1 MSSMKAWTKKAE
13 QRLEEYLDARA
24 EREGFS
30 GSEAEEFK
38 SDLRCH
44 ILEEAGQDSADMIN
58 VGALERLLGR
68 LDAGYQPPQPSV
80 KSSARFK
87 KVLAWTFGV
96 ALPLG
101 IIVFEWVANFCGS
114 VFFDPIPTF
123 WHGALLLL
131 VPLTNAWILRGGS
144 NWRAGLAGG
153 IGLVISL
160 FYALL
165 FIPLAPVSVIAL
177 IFMGAGLLS
186 LTPVF
191 AGFATW
197 RITRHMAVQFPE
209 FRRGRRW
216 GMIVGILALVLLE
229 GRPLWTR
236 VNLEMATQPQ
246 EVPAALARLRSFH
259 SERTL
264 RQACYEG
271 NRRTSLGTDISSWLI
286 TGWRVAPLFFEQSQ
300 DFVTPAEAERR
311 REIYFRVTGKS
322 IDTVEPPRSARRAQT
337 RRGGDDWDQFEFDA
351 DTGGDKVA
359 LRLKGLSLAD
369 SRFDG
374 HLDSTSQ
381 LGYGEWTMVFS
392 NSSPQQKE
400 ARCQVRLPQGGRVS
414 RLTLWVNG
422 EPQEAAFSTVSKVK
436 AAYKQVVVVQRRDP
450 VLVTMCGPDTVMVQC
465 FPVPAHGEMKIR
477 FGITAP
483 LTEGRWTLPYI
494 LERNF
499 GWKDGLNHSVW
510 LQGDKGFEMRSP
522 VQSPRSSCEDGP
534 GQSLGI
540 DLAAAND
547 ASFHVVEMAGLQTPP
562 ATVWCSDPFAKEEEK
577 FLIREA
583 KEQAA
588 LGGIPPVIVIDGSAS
603 MASTQSWLP
612 ELLQNGAHEHSTIL
626 LADDTARKISPEALK
641 DYDFSGGRNNEP
653 ALREAVRLA
662 KERPGTSIVWLH
674 GPQAVKL
681 AQPEALLQ
689 LLERGTVRP
698 TIHSLEVIPGPN
710 RLGEAVYATGVM
722 VQGPALCDPTKDFG
736 TFLTSLQ
743 NPGTFRWEWS
753 RSPTSSGLPGKEVW
767 DHLAR
772 EWAAREADGGAP
784 AELGARYQLV
794 TQSSGAVVLENM
806 SQYVAAGL
814 EPGDPKASPQI
825 PTIPEPSALILIMSA
840 ATGALL
846 RRQRNK
852 Q

>member
-13 QRLEEYLDARA
+13 QRMEEYLDARA

-44 ILEEAGQDSADMIN
+44 ILEEAARDSADMIN

-68 LDAGYQPPQPSV
+68 LDAGYQPPSPPAR
-80 KSSARFK
+80 SSARFK
-87 KVLAWTFGV
+87 GLLMWIFGV
-96 ALPLG
+96 VLPLG
-101 IIVFEWVANFCGS
+101 IIAFEWLANFCGS

-123 WHGALLLL
+123 WHGVALLL
-131 VPLTNAWILRGGS
+131 VPLSNAWILRGGPS
-144 NWRAGLAGG
+144 LRAGLVGG
-153 IGLVISL
+153 VGLVISL

-165 FIPLAPVSVIAL
+165 FAPLVPLSVIAL
-177 IFMGAGLLS
+177 MYLGMGVLS

-191 AGFATW
+191 AGLATW
-197 RITRHMAVQFPE
+197 RITRRTALDSPG
-209 FRRGRRW
+209 FRQGRRW
-216 GMIVGILALVLLE
+216 GIGLGTLALVLVGGL
-229 GRPLWTR
+229 PLWTR
-236 VNLEMATQPQ
+236 VNLEMATQQ
-246 EVPAALARLRSFH
+246 AGASAALTRLRAFH
-259 SERTL
+259 SERAL
-264 RQACYEG
+264 LSACYEG
-271 NRRTSLGTDISSWLI
+271 NRRVITTDISGWLLR
-286 TGWRVAPLFFEQSQ
+286 GWRVTPMFLNEGE
-300 DFVTPAEAERR
+300 FVTNAEAERR
-311 REIYFRVTGKS
+311 REVYFRVTGKS
-322 IDTVEPPRSARRAQT
+322 VDTVEPPRSARKAQN
-337 RRGGDDWDQFEFDA
+337 RRGRDDWDQIEFDA

-436 AAYKQVVVVQRRDP
+436 AAYKQVVVVERRDP

-465 FPVPAHGEMKIR
+465 FPVPGHGEMKIR

-510 LQGDKGFEMRSP
+510 LQGDKGFELRSP
-522 VQSPRSSCEDGP
+522 SKSPRSSCQDGP

-540 DLAAAND
+540 DLAATND

-562 ATVWCSDPFAKEEEK
+562 ATVWSSDPFAKDEEK

-583 KEQAA
+583 KIQAA
-588 LGGIPPVIVIDGSAS
+588 LSGVPPVIVIDGSAS

-612 ELLQNGAHEHSTIL
+612 ELLQNGAHEHTTIL
-626 LADDTARKISPEALK
+626 LADDTARKISPEALR

-653 ALREAVRLA
+653 ALREAVRIA

-698 TIHSLEVIPGPN
+698 TIHSLEVTPGPN

-722 VQGPALCDPTKDFG
+722 VLGPALCDPKKDFG
-736 TFLTSLQ
+736 VFLTSLQ
-743 NPGTFRWEWS
+743 NPVAFRWEWS
-753 RSPTSSGLPGKEVW
+753 RSSTSSGLPGKEVW

-772 EWAAREADGGAP
+772 EWAAREADGGGP

-794 TQSSGAVVLENM
+794 TQRSGAVVLENM

-814 EPGDPKASPQI
+814 EPGDPNASPQI
-825 PTIPEPSALILIMSA
+825 PTIPEPSALILIMTA
-840 ATGALL
+840 AACGLL
-846 RRQRNK
+846 RRHRSQ

>member
-1 MSSMKAWTKKAE
+1 MSSMKAWTTKAE
-13 QRLEEYLDARA
+13 QRLAEYLDARA

-44 ILEEAGQDSADMIN
+44 ILEEAVQDSADTIN
-58 VGALERLLGR
+58 VGVLERLLGR
-68 LDAGYQPPQPSV
+68 LDAGYHPPELPMRSN
-80 KSSARFK
+80 SRFK
-87 KVLAWTFGV
+87 ASMVGVFGV
-96 ALPLG
+96 ILPLA
-101 IIVFEWVANFCGS
+101 IIAFEWLANFCGS

-131 VPLTNAWILRGGS
+131 IPLTNAWILKGGAS
-144 NWRAGLAGG
+144 WRAGLAGG
-153 IGLVISL
+153 VGLVVSL
-160 FYALL
+160 FYAVL
-165 FIPLAPVSVIAL
+165 FIPLAPISVIAL
-177 IFMGAGLLS
+177 IYLGMGLLS
-186 LTPVF
+186 LAPVF
-191 AGFATW
+191 AGLATW
-197 RITRHMAVQFPE
+197 RITRHMARQSPE
-209 FRRGRRW
+209 FGRGRRL
-216 GMIVGILALVLLE
+216 GILVGILALVLLE
-229 GRPLWTR
+229 GLPLWTR
-236 VNLEMATQPQ
+236 VNLEMAIQPQ
-246 EVPAALARLRSFH
+246 QAPTALARLRAFH

-271 NRRTSLGTDISSWLI
+271 NRRTSMGTDISSWMI
-286 TGWRVAPLFFEQSQ
+286 TGWRVIPMFFEGGQ
-300 DFVTPAEAERR
+300 DFVTLTEAEQR
-311 REIYFRVTGKS
+311 REVYFRITGKP
-322 IDTVEPPRSARRAQT
+322 IDTVEPPRSARKAQA
-337 RRGGDDWDQFEFDA
+337 RRGGANWDQFEFDA
-351 DTGGDKVA
+351 NTGGDKVA

-400 ARCQVRLPQGGRVS
+400 ARCQVRLPRDGRVS

-436 AAYKQVVVVQRRDP
+436 AAYKQVVVVERRDP

-499 GWKDGLNHSVW
+499 GLKDGLQQSVW
-510 LQGDKGFEMRSP
+510 LQGDKGFELRGP
-522 VQSPRSSCEDGP
+522 TQSPRSSCPDGP

-540 DLAAAND
+540 DLETTND

-562 ATVWCSDPFAKEEEK
+562 ATVWTSDPFAKDEER

-583 KEQAA
+583 KEHAA

-603 MASTQSWLP
+603 MAGTQSWLP
-612 ELLQNGAHEHSTIL
+612 DLLSNGGHERSTIL

-641 DYDFSGGRNNEP
+641 DFDFSGGRNNEP
-653 ALREAVRLA
+653 ALREAVRIA

-674 GPQAVKL
+674 GPQPVKL

-698 TIHSLEVIPGPN
+698 TIHSLEVAPGPN
-710 RLGEAVYATGVM
+710 RLGEAIYSTGVL
-722 VQGPALCDPTKDFG
+722 VQGPALCDPKNDFAA
-736 TFLTSLQ
+736 FLTSLQ
-743 NPGTFRWEWS
+743 NPLTFRWEWS
-753 RSPTSSGLPGKEVW
+753 RSSTSSGLPGKEVW
-767 DHLAR
+767 GHLAR

-825 PTIPEPSALILIMSA
+825 PTIPEPSALILIMTA
-840 ATGALL
+840 ATCALC
-846 RRQRNK
+846 RRQRPSA
-852 Q
+852 